1 MNLDESYIDSLREK
15 AEQALTL
22 GDIPKVILIF
32 QEMEQAGVWQITARI
47 AELYETGYKHDK
59 CEFKRDLEEA
69 AKWYRKSIFE
79 SDDPIAHLGLGRMYF
94 EGSVTV
100 KRDVSQ
106 AQIHLNKAYINDV
119 PQAGIYLGIMSM
131 FGVGSEKNLEEAVQF
146 FLTAATGGFPLA
158 YRYLASIAISSGKP
172 FYAIKMLIK
181 GFFLTMRLKIQ
192 DRNHPNL
199 WGVGESWSS
208 DVLEFRRTHDNAVKR
223 NAAK

>member
-1 MNLDESYIDSLREK
+1 MNLDENYIDSLREK
-15 AEQALTL
+15 AEQALAL

-100 KRDVSQ
+100 KRDVDRKSTRLNSSHSQ
-106 AQIHLNKAYINDV
+106 QSRM
-119 PQAGIYLGIMSM
+119 P
-131 FGVGSEKNLEEAVQF
+131 
-146 FLTAATGGFPLA
+146 
-158 YRYLASIAISSGKP
+158 SS
-172 FYAIKMLIK
+172 A
-181 GFFLTMRLKIQ
+181 
-192 DRNHPNL
+192 
-199 WGVGESWSS
+199 
-208 DVLEFRRTHDNAVKR
+208 
-223 NAAK
+223 